1 MQKLF
6 NIIIVVMVCCCLT
19 LQIVNL
25 FHFSNRENKLINRMT
40 SKIQILK
47 AEHNFFRT
55 KYEFDKK
62 VITERVVGYEQ
73 NVEINR
79 EGLKN
84 LKELSRIERVIH
96 AEVTAYTLSIS
107 ECNED
112 LDNTAAML
120 KPRLGMVA
128 VSRDLF
134 YNGWVFG
141 KKIYVQGL
149 GIFVVGDL
157 MNQRWEK
164 RIDILLPTK
173 EKANQ
178 FGKQKLK
185 VALLDL

>member
-1 MQKLF
+1 M
-6 NIIIVVMVCCCLT
+6 N
-19 LQIVNL
+19 
-25 FHFSNRENKLINRMT
+25 
-40 SKIQILK
+40 SKIQIIK
-47 AEHNFFRT
+47 AEYDFFKT
-55 KYEFDKK
+55 KYSLDKK
-62 VITERVVGYEQ
+62 VITERVDGIVG
-73 NVEINR
+73 EIGLNR
-79 EGLKN
+79 EDIKSLEK
-84 LKELSRIERVIH
+84 LSKIERVIH

-134 YNGWVFG
+134 YDGWVFG

-164 RIDILLPTK
+164 RIDILFPTK
-173 EKANQ
+173 EKANR
-178 FGKQKLK
+178 FGKQTLK
-185 VALLDL
+185 VALLNL